1 MSKGNEVETPNI
13 NILST
18 GTTIKG
24 DIKSNGDIRIDGTLI
39 GSVNSKGKV
48 VIGTTGNIEGEIICQ
63 NADFSGTIKAKVIV
77 TELLQL
83 KNTAKITGD
92 VIANKLSIEPGAK
105 FSGTC
110 NMDGNVN
117 ISPNVSIK
125 EPVREAKVFE
135 KHEAPKQKEPVA

>member
-1 MSKGNEVETPNI
+1 MSKVNEIEAPNI

-18 GTTIKG
+18 GTTVKG

-48 VIGTTGNIEGEIICQ
+48 VIGATGNIEGEIICQ
-63 NADFSGTIKAKVIV
+63 NADFSGVIKAKVVV

-83 KNTAKITGD
+83 KSTAKISGD
-92 VIANKLSIEPGAK
+92 IITNKLAIEPGAK

-117 ISPNVSIK
+117 TLSNIGIK
-125 EPVREAKVFE
+125 EPVRETKVVE
-135 KHEAPKQKEPVA
+135 KHEVPKQKEPVV

>member
-1 MSKGNEVETPNI
+1 MAKVNEIEAPNI
-13 NILST
+13 NILSS
-18 GTTIKG
+18 GTTVKG

-48 VIGTTGNIEGEIICQ
+48 VIGATGNIEGEIICQ
-63 NADFSGTIKAKVIV
+63 NADFSGVIKAKVVV

-83 KNTAKITGD
+83 KSSAKISGD
-92 VIANKLSIEPGAK
+92 IITNKLSIEPGAK

-117 ISPNVSIK
+117 TLPNFANK
-125 EPVREAKVFE
+125 EPLRDTKVIE
-135 KHEAPKQKEPVA
+135 KHEIPKQKEPVV

>member
-1 MSKGNEVETPNI
+1 MAKGNEIEAPNI

-63 NADFSGTIKAKVIV
+63 NADFSGVIKAKIV
-77 TELLQL
+77 VAELLQL
-83 KNTAKITGD
+83 KSTAKLTGD
-92 VIANKLSIEPGAK
+92 IITNKLSIEPGAK

-110 NMDGNVN
+110 NMDGNLGS
-117 ISPNVSIK
+117 ISASGLKDTTKETKPWEKN
-125 EPVREAKVFE
+125 EPV
-135 KHEAPKQKEPVA
+135 KQKETVA